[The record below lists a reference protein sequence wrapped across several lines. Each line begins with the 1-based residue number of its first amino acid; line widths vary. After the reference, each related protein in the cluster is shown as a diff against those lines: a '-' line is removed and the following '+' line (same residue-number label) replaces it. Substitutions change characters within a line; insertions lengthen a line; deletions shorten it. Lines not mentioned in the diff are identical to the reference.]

1 MTEPKRNSA
10 LWLVFLAAL
19 MIAIFFVKAYGQH
32 ECQGGHNCNKDGG
45 VVDTKVDIGG
55 DSSKVYALSGGDMDI
70 DDCLAT
76 YSVVFGLFQGTNIN
90 RLCEA
95 ERLNSQGKYLSA
107 AEMKCS
113 LFRFKRIY
121 GKGQKC
127 IDAVIYTE
135 PTVITPQTPEDD
147 ARIEALYARLS
158 EIEALRVQDKA
169 EAEKAVETAN
179 IEAQRVNAVAMQVQ
193 QQIPNDAAER
203 RAKAR
208 AALKGEE

>member
-1 MTEPKRNSA
+1 MNEPKRMSLYWLLVLA
-10 LWLVFLAAL
+10 LFASVVVFD
-19 MIAIFFVKAYGQH
+19 IAYGQH

-45 VVDTKVDIGG
+45 VVDTNVITEVAG

-147 ARIEALYARLS
+147 ARIEALYAR
-158 EIEALRVQDKA
+158 INAVEAMRTADTAK
-169 EAEKAVETAN
+169 AEKAADRAN
-179 IEAQRVNAVAMQVQ
+179 AAAHRANQAEIDRKAYAQQTLEAYREV
-193 QQIPNDAAER
+193 I
-203 RAKAR
+203 
-208 AALKGEE
+208 GE

>member
-10 LWLVFLAAL
+10 WWLLFFAFVLS
-19 MIAIFFVKAYGQH
+19 AIFFSEAYGQH
-32 ECQGGHNCNKDGG
+32 ECQGNCPDGG
-45 VVDTKVDIGG
+45 ETSVNLSSEVGG

-95 ERLNSQGKYLSA
+95 ERLNAQGKYQAA

-127 IDAVIYTE
+127 IDAVIYIE

-147 ARIEALYARLS
+147 ARIEALYARIS
-158 EIEALRVQDKA
+158 KMEAQRTADTSK
-169 EAEKAVETAN
+169 AEKA
-179 IEAQRVNAVAMQVQ
+179 AQRA
-193 QQIPNDAAER
+193 DAAAV
-203 RAKAR
+203 RADKRPTVVNQYGMTAEQR
-208 AALKGEE
+208 EDLAKVFPQ

>member
-10 LWLVFLAAL
+10 WWLLFFAVVLS
-19 MIAIFFVKAYGQH
+19 AIFFAKAYGQH
-32 ECQGGHNCNKDGG
+32 ECQGGHNCNDDGE
-45 VVDTKVDIGG
+45 VIDVETVIKG

-76 YSVVFGLFQGTNIN
+76 YSVAFGLFQGTNIN

-95 ERLNSQGKYLSA
+95 ERLNAQGKYQAA

-147 ARIEALYARLS
+147 ARIEALYALVS
-158 EIEALRVQDKA
+158 DLQAERVQDKA
-169 EAEKAVETAN
+169 EAEKA
-179 IEAQRVNAVAMQVQ
+179 AQRPVPQPIIQ
-193 QQIPNDAAER
+193 QQEFINESK
-203 RAKAR
+203 RAKL
-208 AALKGEE
+208 AALREEK